1 MEIAMIDE
9 NQFEHIKKELE
20 KLQKASS
27 ISKMLPFFFNL
38 ILYIKKG
45 QYAYYQHKI
54 ISPLTTKFPS
64 RIIFIIEDDYEEAN
78 KKNYLDICVQ
88 TMSST
93 NRCEI
98 IFINVSGSLRERIPF
113 LIYPNLIS
121 DLPIYLLWTLP
132 ISPNISLLKSISKL
146 VSRIIFDANSFSD
159 LREFFLN
166 ITSCF
171 EYSSSC
177 IADLSWTAISSW
189 RKLLSN
195 FFDSSETLQGISSAK
210 KILITYISDNEKES
224 PFSPHKIQ
232 SLYLQAWL
240 ITSLNFQLESFQINN
255 PFKITYINNNKTTT
269 EVVLQPIIQNQ
280 FELGSIQSIKIFPST
295 CHGTYYFQRVSSK
308 EQISLDYSKI
318 HNCKRCTLP
327 KKNFIL
333 GLQEGLEIVQEVFF
347 PPSPAIFFKSFNFL
361 KNLFEKYNDN

>member
-1 MEIAMIDE
+1 MMNE
-9 NQFEHIKKELE
+9 NANEFEHIKKELE
-20 KLQKASS
+20 KLQKMSS
-27 ISKMLPFFFNL
+27 LAKMLPFFFNL
-38 ILYIKKG
+38 ILYIKKS

-64 RIIFIIEDDYEEAN
+64 RIIFIIEEDSEEADQ
-78 KKNYLDICVQ
+78 KNYLDLRVQ
-88 TMSST
+88 PMSSS

-98 IFINVSGSLRERIPF
+98 IFINVAGSLRERIPF

-132 ISPNISLLKSISKL
+132 ISPNLSLLKSIGKL
-146 VSRIIFDANSFSD
+146 VSRIIFDADSFSD

-166 ITSCF
+166 VTSCY

-195 FFDSSETLQGISSAK
+195 FFDSFETLEGISSAK
-210 KILITYISDNEKES
+210 KIIITYISDTEEES

-232 SLYLQAWL
+232 SLYLQSWL
-240 ITSLNFQLESFQINN
+240 ITSLNFQLENFQIKN
-255 PFKITYINNNKTTT
+255 PFEITYINNSKTTT
-269 EVVLQPIIQNQ
+269 QVVLQPIIKNQ

-295 CHGTYYFQRVSSK
+295 CSGTYYFQRVSSN
-308 EQISLDYSKI
+308 EQVSLDYSEI
-318 HNCKRCTLP
+318 HNCKQCMLP

-333 GLQEGLEIVQEVFF
+333 SLQEGLEIVQEVFF
-347 PPSPAIFFKSFNFL
+347 PPSPATFFKNFNFL
-361 KNLFEKYNDN
+361 KTLFDKYNDN